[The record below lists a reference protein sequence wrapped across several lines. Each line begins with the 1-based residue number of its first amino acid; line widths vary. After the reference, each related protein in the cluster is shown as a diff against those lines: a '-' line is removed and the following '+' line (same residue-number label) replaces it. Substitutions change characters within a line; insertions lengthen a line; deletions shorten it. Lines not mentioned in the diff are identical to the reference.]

1 MHNRLLSNYSLIFR
15 VNSCIFMS
23 YSQKF
28 CLSYDLK
35 FNIQNT
41 IIYFLRLFGSYSPF
55 VFLQVF
61 SSFLLH
67 FAPMRSRLLYLEVIN
82 IKMSPILLS

>member
-1 MHNRLLSNYSLIFR
+1 M
-15 VNSCIFMS
+15 
-23 YSQKF
+23 
-28 CLSYDLK
+28 
-35 FNIQNT
+35 
-41 IIYFLRLFGSYSPF
+41 IYFLMLFGSYSPF

-82 IKMSPILLS
+82 IKK